1 MRDDPRRP
9 PREDEPEERPQ
20 YTLYRSRR
28 RLLEGLRRR
37 PEPELRGVGGLRE
50 DRRKVMRRH
59 GRKPWT
65 AGRVAKYAGLAIAAW
80 LGLSLLLFLI
90 SAQIEQGKVSDA
102 AEEALD
108 SAGPMPFAA
117 NTILVIG
124 SDARPR
130 GTGEGGANVVGQPS
144 RADTL
149 LLIRAGGGKSARLSI
164 PRDTVVDIPGHGQD
178 KINAAY
184 AIGGT
189 SLTINT
195 VKRYLGIEVNHVAEV
210 NFENF
215 PDFID
220 ALGGI
225 TVNLPGCVRD
235 ELDGGDDAGGTTIDL
250 RKGDNH
256 LDGRHAL
263 GLARVRRNRCN
274 PSEDDIDRAERQ
286 QLILNGIKGKLTS
299 FGTFFRLPWVSWT
312 APKAIRSDMSGPTLL
327 GLLAAIELAG
337 TPEPRV
343 LKPSGFTTTPGGGSG
358 LTVSDD
364 ERRAAVERFLDG

>member
-9 PREDEPEERPQ
+9 PREREPEERPQ

-28 RLLEGLRRR
+28 RLFEGLRRG

-50 DRRKVMRRH
+50 DRRRVMRRH
-59 GRKPWT
+59 GRRPWT
-65 AGRVAKYAGLAIAAW
+65 PGRVARYVALALAAW
-80 LGLSLLLFLI
+80 LGLSLLLFLV
-90 SAQIEQGKVSDA
+90 SAQIEQGKVSDS

-108 SAGPMPFAA
+108 EAGPMPFVA

-149 LLIRAGGGKSARLSI
+149 LLIRTGGGKSSRLSI

-195 VKRYLGIEVNHVAEV
+195 VKRFLDIEINHVAEV
-210 NFENF
+210 NFDNF

-220 ALGGI
+220 ALGGV
-225 TVNLPGCVRD
+225 TVKLPGCVRS
-235 ELDGGDDAGGTTIDL
+235 EVDGGDEAGGITINL

-256 LDGRHAL
+256 LDGRQAL
-263 GLARVRRNRCN
+263 ALARIRSNDCDR
-274 PSEDDIDRAERQ
+274 SEDDLDRARRQ

-312 APKAIRSDMSGPTLL
+312 APKAIRSDMGGPTLI
-327 GLLAAIELAG
+327 GLLAAIELSGSPA
-337 TPEPRV
+337 PRV
-343 LKPSGFTTTPGGGSG
+343 LEPSGFATTPGGGSG
-358 LTVSDD
+358 LVVSDD
-364 ERRAAVERFLDG
+364 ERRAEVERFLDG